1 MLTTQV
7 KHRLLDYVF
16 LSRPSCLLNVTLV
29 YSIATIVG
37 ASYLLSLSVAL
48 TYLIFPAKHDI
59 EMIYSNFF
67 NKKQHNELPL
77 EAVVIFRT
85 GL

>member
-1 MLTTQV
+1 ML
-7 KHRLLDYVF
+7 LLCIV
-16 LSRPSCLLNVTLV
+16 LLEHF
-29 YSIATIVG
+29 VG

-59 EMIYSNFF
+59 EMIYSNF